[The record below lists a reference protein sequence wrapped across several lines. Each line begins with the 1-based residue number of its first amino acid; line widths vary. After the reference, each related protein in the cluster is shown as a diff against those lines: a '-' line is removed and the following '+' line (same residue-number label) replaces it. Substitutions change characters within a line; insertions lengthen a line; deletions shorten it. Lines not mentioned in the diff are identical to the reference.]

1 MSIPTKESILAYLA
15 DIKQELQGDGIT
27 ELGLFGSYAK
37 DRADIASDIDIML
50 CTSKEFLRKFQG
62 FESAIYLDE
71 LRQRVSKHFRTQVDI
86 CDTASMSQSKKE
98 SLLTG
103 AIYV

>member
-1 MSIPTKESILAYLA
+1 MVLLSLDYLGA
-15 DIKQELQGDGIT
+15 MLIV
-27 ELGLFGSYAK
+27 
-37 DRADIASDIDIML
+37 SDIDIML

-86 CDTASMSQSKKE
+86 CDTASMSQVKKE